1 MHRHRMSSIHDPT
14 QPRTRPPGA
23 ELLPVLVWLNRC
35 QLASRFPAWQTL
47 PGHHAGEGELER
59 SSGSND
65 SSGSSDTAE
74 HEPPR

>member
-35 QLASRFPAWQTL
+35 QLASRFPAWQSL
-47 PGHHAGEGELER
+47 PGLHAGEAEHDGSSG
-59 SSGSND
+59 SSGSN
-65 SSGSSDTAE
+65 DTAE